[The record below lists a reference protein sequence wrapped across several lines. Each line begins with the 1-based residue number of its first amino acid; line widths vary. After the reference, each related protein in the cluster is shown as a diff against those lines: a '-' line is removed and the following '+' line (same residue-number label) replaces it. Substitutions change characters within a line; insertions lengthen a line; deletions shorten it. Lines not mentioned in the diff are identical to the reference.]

1 MNNPQFYIFGVP
13 DGFDMYNATPE
24 RINLFQLL
32 YDSDCRDRRK
42 MAIYRNADNSEVSY
56 IYLRYNMQSVK
67 GRPNSFLGMALTFS
81 ERYYC
86 TDIPKLLNL
95 FEEIYSALSKDV
107 ILTTRIIPS
116 AGQARYRIGRF
127 AEGTAAIIKIEEFVE
142 EQTRGWFGDCVV
154 PMDETFRLNTQS
166 VSLKQ
171 GLYLDTKSEHIIA
184 NLKTASWVYLSER
197 TVEPVQNTTPPS
209 QIVAQPNPP
218 VASSSQPS
226 VPIQKFSTSPKD
238 SPKPPTVVQPK
249 VDPIVDPIVTSE
261 QERQKKI
268 LRDLAGEFSILH
280 KSISDKRRANVLIEK
295 REKLK
300 IIQQRLNN
308 LKYVVGTKEG
318 NSLVI
323 QISSDINR
331 IDEILRKKGNKKK
344 ILFATACVL
353 AVITLLIVFWLKG
366 TLPGKSDFDKT
377 SFADFRDKTDSTLSE
392 IQNGLDTIDSS
403 FKTSYNYGKVAQ
415 LIDDIQGYTKNI
427 NDLLCKDSV
436 SDSDIETLKNDTINA
451 ASKLRDLNS
460 NYSTLLNL
468 NGEKASGATNSDS
481 GASSSTTRSGSAESQ
496 SGSVVKKDGETK
508 NTPQVTPTEGN
519 VALKIDGKS
528 INLTKKSGNTYE
540 YEYRTKQDNIVFEL
554 QNGHTA
560 KWEQIGQGLTAAK
573 NTSTLYKIG
582 IQEKSNGIVTA
593 TINTFGINGIK
604 LKIKVIRE

>member
-24 RINLFQLL
+24 RISLFQLL

-56 IYLRYNMQSVK
+56 LYLRYNMQSVK

-154 PMDETFRLNTQS
+154 QMDETFRLNTQS

-197 TVEPVQNTTPPS
+197 AIAPVQNITPPS

-226 VPIQKFSTSPKD
+226 VPIQKSSTSPKD

-249 VDPIVDPIVTSE
+249 VDPIVDPIITSE

-280 KSISDKRRANVLIEK
+280 KSISDKQRANVLIEK
-295 REKLK
+295 RGELK

-308 LKYVVGTKEG
+308 LKYVVGTNEG
-318 NSLVI
+318 NSLAI

-344 ILFATACVL
+344 ILFATAGVL
-353 AVITLLIVFWLKG
+353 AVITLLIVLWPKDTQPVTPFNKK
-366 TLPGKSDFDKT
+366 PIISFVEKT
-377 SFADFRDKTDSTLSE
+377 ERYLSE
-392 IQNGLDTIDSS
+392 ISDTLLNVKDASLQI
-403 FKTSYNYGKVAQ
+403 SYNYKESYRLHEETRDNIKQ
-415 LIDDIQGYTKNI
+415 L
-427 NDLLCKDSV
+427 NDSISLDPV
-436 SDSDIETLKNDTINA
+436 NPTTINNLKTTA
-451 ASKLRDLNS
+451 ES
-460 NYSTLLNL
+460 NLNL
-468 NGEKASGATNSDS
+468 LKKYYKAFLQEKAKVETGARAKAEVEAKAKAETEAKPKAEAEAKPKAKAEPDPKKWNHIVKVNGNIIPKGSNGKYVVGHSLVTITAYNNGEKHNVQWWWA
-481 GASSSTTRSGSAESQ
+481 
-496 SGSVVKKDGETK
+496 DG
-508 NTPQVTPTEGN
+508 QV
-519 VALKIDGKS
+519 AI
-528 INLTKKSGNTYE
+528 
-540 YEYRTKQDNIVFEL
+540 
-554 QNGHTA
+554 
-560 KWEQIGQGLTAAK
+560 
-573 NTSTLYKIG
+573 NTSGVRSYNTNISEIKVTLKAG
-582 IQEKSNGIVTA
+582 AKTGLVKMKAPSGQE
-593 TINTFGINGIK
+593 FEIK
-604 LKIKVIRE
+604 LSE